1 MTATVQ
7 LPRSVARS
15 IRKLLGGGQRGHIDD
30 CHPKQLALV
39 QDPRKRIAVQGGRRG
54 GKSQALGR
62 RLLAAC
68 DKHPGET
75 ACYVTLT
82 RGRARDIL
90 WDKCLARLN
99 RKHGLGLKLVQRED
113 LFIEC
118 PNGSRIWLVGVNDKG
133 DVDKLRGG
141 FFSEVVVDE
150 AMAMPEYLKEL
161 VEEAIAPALMDLRGA
176 LVIAGTPCPV
186 MAGYFWEAT
195 TGGNPDVAQ
204 WPVHS
209 FTILDNPYLPHG
221 AEDLAQALKDN
232 YGGDAT
238 HPTYRREWL
247 GEWVEDL
254 GALVYPFTYAGNA
267 WEPTGDSNFGLPPG
281 DYTFG
286 LGVDVGFSER
296 STAFTLAAR
305 RNGTGQLYL
314 IRSWTR
320 SRLIP
325 TALAAACQAIREEVA
340 KVTKDADPLG
350 NPKGLTIVVD
360 EGALGKGFAEQM
372 RDMGV
377 GCEAAEKS
385 EKRAYQEYVGGLIR
399 SSSPPYRK
407 QSPCPHCRGDGED
420 GCSMCGG
427 DGVIATGAWEGGFGV
442 LVNFRECAELIE
454 EARKLQF
461 DEETGKESELYRR
474 HCGDSFL
481 YLARKLMPAYRPQ
494 ESEPEPGTPEAVNR
508 DMAKRK
514 ADLIK
519 QRQKG
524 RVSKYG

>member
-1 MTATVQ
+1 MTATIP
-7 LPRSVARS
+7 LPRRVARAV
-15 IRKLLGGGQRGHIDD
+15 RKLIGQHAQRGHIDD

-68 DKHPGET
+68 EKHPGET

-90 WDKCLARLN
+90 WDKCLSRLS
-99 RKHGLGLKLVQRED
+99 RTHGLGLKLVQRED

-150 AMAMPEYLKEL
+150 AMAMPDYLKEL
-161 VEEAIAPALMDLRGA
+161 VEEAIEPALMDLRGA
-176 LVIAGTPCPV
+176 LVLAGTPSPV

-195 TGGNPDVAQ
+195 TGGNPDVAA
-204 WPVHS
+204 WPVHR

-221 AEDLAQALKDN
+221 GVDLKEALAKN
-232 YGGDAT
+232 YGNNAQ

-267 WEPTGDSNFGLPPG
+267 WEPVGSDMFGLPPG
-281 DYTFG
+281 EYVFG

-296 STAFTLAAR
+296 STAFTLAAMR
-305 RNGTGQLYL
+305 RGTGQIYL
-314 IRSWTR
+314 LRSWTR

-325 TALAAACQAIREEVA
+325 TALAAACQAVREEVA
-340 KVTKDADPLG
+340 RETKTLEL
-350 NPKGLTIVVD
+350 PKGQGLTIVVD

-372 RDMGV
+372 REMGV
-377 GCEAAEKS
+377 GCEPAEKS

-407 QSPCPHCRGDGED
+407 KEPCKRCAAGLS
-420 GCSMCGG
+420 CSWCDNGM
-427 DGVIATGAWEGGFGV
+427 VATGEWEGGFGV
-442 LVNFRECAELIE
+442 LVNYSECAELIE
-454 EARKLQF
+454 ECRKLQF
-461 DEETGKESELYRR
+461 DEETGKESDLYRK
-474 HCGDSFL
+474 HAADSFL
-481 YLARKLMPAYRPQ
+481 YITRKLMPRYDPK
-494 ESEPEPGTPEAVNR
+494 ENEPKPGTPEALKLE
-508 DMAKRK
+508 M
-514 ADLIK
+514 
-519 QRQKG
+519 QRQKEAEIKK
-524 RVSKYG
+524 REKARRYRYG

>member
-1 MTATVQ
+1 MTATVN

-30 CHPKQLALV
+30 CHPKQLCLV

-221 AEDLAQALKDN
+221 AEDLAQALKEN

-372 RDMGV
+372 REMGV

-399 SSSPPYRK
+399 SSSPPYRNDK
-407 QSPCPHCRGDGED
+407 GQ
-420 GCSMCGG
+420 
-427 DGVIATGAWEGGFGV
+427 WEGGFGL

-461 DEETGKESELYRR
+461 DEETGKESDLYRK
-474 HCGDSFL
+474 HLCDATL
-481 YLARKLMPAYRPQ
+481 YVTRKLMPAYRPQ
-494 ESEPEPGTPEAVNR
+494 ESEPEPGTPEAINR